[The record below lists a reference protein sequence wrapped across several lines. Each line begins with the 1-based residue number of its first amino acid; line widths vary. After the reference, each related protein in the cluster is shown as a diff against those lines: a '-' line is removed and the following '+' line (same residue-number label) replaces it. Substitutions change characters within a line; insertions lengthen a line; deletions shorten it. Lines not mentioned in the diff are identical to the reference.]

1 MKNDQ
6 NHSPKPNFKLIFE
19 LSQLISRKFS
29 KVVQKK
35 HRTVKFGAS
44 ENEVNT
50 FMKKIWKKA
59 VTWIT

>member
-50 FMKKIWKKA
+50 FMKKI
-59 VTWIT
+59 